1 MSKKNQ
7 KKKISVTDRKV
18 AYSWFPKCIDIEL
31 IPAIRSL
38 GKSGISLVVSDKDQN
53 NLKGR
58 FAFGKTPETLNE
70 VTAYKAISTELL
82 MVLSAVLAEGPKM
95 FVVPTDMVDEL
106 QKIDIPLRLSDYAQ
120 PFPTVIVKNQDEYHF
135 VVHLNG
141 FLIVLTIIDGIVDCC
156 LWLNRDAIIE
166 SYLVPGTLLSLPVSE
181 TMTANWQLD
190 VDVNAEHR
198 FRSTLNFLL
207 MVTAGGFVR
216 QASPKGK
223 RTRRNKSQ
231 QARYTEPE
239 MFMPQDLALW
249 RDRIVAANRMDQ
261 DTSAADSQLLGSSK
275 RVHWRRAHWRRV
287 ATGEGR
293 TQRELRLIPC
303 CLVNRRRL
311 TEKNDASQ
319 SEYTMS

>member
-1 MSKKNQ
+1 MSKKNR
-7 KKKISVTDRKV
+7 KKKSVPDKSL
-18 AYSWFPKCIDIEL
+18 AYPWFPNCIDIEL

-38 GKSGISLVVSDKDQN
+38 GKSGISVVVNENGQN
-53 NLKGR
+53 GLQCSYS
-58 FAFGKTPETLNE
+58 FGKTPETLNE
-70 VTAYKAISTELL
+70 KIAFRGISDDLL
-82 MVLSAVLAEGPKM
+82 LVLTAVLAEGPKM
-95 FVVPTDMVDEL
+95 FVVPTEMVDDL
-106 QKIDIPLRLSDYAQ
+106 QKIEIPLKVSDYTQ
-120 PFPTVIVKNQDEYHF
+120 PFPAVIVKNQDEYHF

-141 FLIVLTIIDGIVDCC
+141 RLFFLTAINGVIDCC
-156 LWLNRDAIIE
+156 RLLHSEEKIE
-166 SYLVPGTLLSLPVSE
+166 RYLVPGTLLSLPFGD
-181 TMTANWQLD
+181 TMTAQWKLD

-216 QASPKGK
+216 QVSPHGQ
-223 RTRRNKSQ
+223 RTRRNKSP

-239 MFMPQDLALW
+239 MFAPQDVALW
-249 RDRIVAANRMDQ
+249 RDRIIAANRRDE
-261 DTSAADSQLLGSSK
+261 DAAAADSQGTESNK

-303 CLVNRRRL
+303 CLVNKRHL
-311 TEKNDASQ
+311 TEGDDPSQ